1 MCMPGERG
9 AFVTTPYSHSERR
22 LRNCP
27 SFFYVIAVS
36 SHASFSP
43 RMKNSWS
50 CNPRVTWK
58 MWFYEATQRYPSI
71 VDFTTIRPLH
81 VYLSNYTHSSV
92 NTWALLDSQHPS
104 YCAHFKLPSNHTPY
118 AFHSTVIQPISLLYK
133 KRPSVLFHS
142 DITFFSFGFCFSEKF
157 HFLVLFR
164 CVWLENC
171 STVEIKMKF
180 PMLVLSTGEKSFFFN
195 YNYFF
200 NLNS

>member
-1 MCMPGERG
+1 MPGERG

-142 DITFFSFGFCFSEKF
+142 DITFFFIWFLFFWKVPFFSSVPLRLTWK
-157 HFLVLFR
+157 LFNR
-164 CVWLENC
+164 WDKN
-171 STVEIKMKF
+171 EISHVSVVNRGKK
-180 PMLVLSTGEKSFFFN
+180 LFFN